1 MLRYD
6 TVTLADNVYHAFCLI
21 AISDAGSDLTTLPQ
35 LTLEWDHAT
44 SSALP
49 DVEHLSLNGEQSQD
63 AANSRKV
70 TAFKLYT
77 YDAGEG
83 KTSTFWRFKIEIP
96 MAQHEEHVFYSVNAG
111 PESSFVVPAIGQNFR
126 CTSLPSL
133 LWWLDSDASRGGS
146 FVQRLLGRSRHRGIQ
161 RSRSCLA

>member
-70 TAFKLYT
+70 TAIKLYT

-146 FVQRLLGRSRHRGIQ
+146 FVQRLLGWSRHRGIQ